1 MIKQSNAPERVFESG
16 AVRDSNEN
24 KGRMDLLGWNA
35 MLRASRLY
43 QQGAIRYKPHNWEAG
58 IPVSAFLDSC
68 LRHIAKYLCGY
79 DDEDHLAAA
88 FFNISGAMEME
99 QTHPELIDIP
109 NRSDKNRF
117 CYFDDCQDMKSAILE
132 FIEEDLNESTA
143 KTRSRTNRE
152 KRRK

>member
-1 MIKQSNAPERVFESG
+1 MIKQSDAPERVFETG

-24 KGRMDLLGWNA
+24 KGRMDLLAWNA
-35 MLRASRLY
+35 MLRSSRHY
-43 QQGAIRYKPHNWEAG
+43 QHGAIRYKPHNWEAG

-68 LRHIAKYLCGY
+68 LRHIAKYLCGR

-109 NRSDKNRF
+109 NRKGKNRF
-117 CYFDDCQDMKSAILE
+117 CYFEDPGEMKSAILE
-132 FIEEDLNESTA
+132 FIEEENNEPSATP
-143 KTRSRTNRE
+143 RSRTRRQ
-152 KRRK
+152 KRS

>member
-1 MIKQSNAPERVFESG
+1 MIKQSDAPERVFETG

-24 KGRMDLLGWNA
+24 KGRMDLLAWNA
-35 MLRASRLY
+35 MLRGSRHY
-43 QQGAIRYKPHNWEAG
+43 QYGSIRYKPHNWEAG

-68 LRHIAKYLCGY
+68 LRHIAKYLCGC

-109 NRSDKNRF
+109 NRKGKKTY
-117 CYFDDCQDMKSAILE
+117 CYFD
-132 FIEEDLNESTA
+132 
-143 KTRSRTNRE
+143 RE
-152 KRRK
+152 VEGND